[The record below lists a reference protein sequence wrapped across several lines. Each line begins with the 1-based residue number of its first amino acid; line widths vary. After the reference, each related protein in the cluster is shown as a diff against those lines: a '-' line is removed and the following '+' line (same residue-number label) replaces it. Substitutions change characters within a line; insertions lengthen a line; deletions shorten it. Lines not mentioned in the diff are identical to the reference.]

1 LRWEDVCFDEGKIKV
16 LRTLWRGKPYSPKIP
31 SSLRSLKLPYR
42 ALDALTRAG
51 MDSEDYEWLFA
62 TRTGNPVC
70 AEDFHHVWKKQ
81 LRLLELPDHFTY
93 QQLRHGAASTLLSQ
107 GIPLPVVRK

>member
-1 LRWEDVCFDEGKIKV
+1 
-16 LRTLWRGKPYSPKIP
+16 
-31 SSLRSLKLPYR
+31 
-42 ALDALTRAG
+42 
-51 MDSEDYEWLFA
+51 MDSEDHEWLFA

-81 LRLLELPDHFTY
+81 LRLLEQPVHFTY

-107 GIPLPVVRK
+107 GIPLPVVSRYLGHADPSITARVYSHIVYGMEDAAAESINQALG